1 MRWAEET
8 KNAALTGGAV
18 PAYGALIMRCLG
30 YATVAAAVLLHA
42 GVVSAQTVAVWSPS
56 GYPNLQGLWTNTTT
70 TPLER
75 PDTVA
80 GQQTYSEEEVAA
92 IDAAN
97 AGRADREPAAGDP
110 GSYNEYWWERGTALA
125 RTSLIV
131 DPDDGRLPFRTAK
144 GDRRAAWARGT
155 DSWAD
160 RNLSERCLTRGA
172 PKRPGGYNNNYM
184 ILQTDDYVVIYQEMI
199 NEARI
204 IPIDGRP
211 HVDDRIRLWMGD
223 PRGRWEGDSLV
234 VETLNFRDEI
244 YQNGFNCC
252 PGAGGALAT
261 TERFTRVDDDTI
273 EHRYTVDDPES
284 YTRAWTASIPM
295 RRFAGPLFEYA
306 CHEGN
311 YGMENLLR
319 GARVQEQEIR
329 R

>member
-1 MRWAEET
+1 
-8 KNAALTGGAV
+8 
-18 PAYGALIMRCLG
+18 
-30 YATVAAAVLLHA
+30 
-42 GVVSAQTVAVWSPS
+42 
-56 GYPNLQGLWTNTTT
+56 
-70 TPLER
+70 
-75 PDTVA
+75 
-80 GQQTYSEEEVAA
+80 
-92 IDAAN
+92 
-97 AGRADREPAAGDP
+97 
-110 GSYNEYWWERGTALA
+110 
-125 RTSLIV
+125 
-131 DPDDGRLPFRTAK
+131 
-144 GDRRAAWARGT
+144 
-155 DSWAD
+155 
-160 RNLSERCLTRGA
+160 
-172 PKRPGGYNNNYM
+172 
-184 ILQTDDYVVIYQEMI
+184 MI

-261 TERFTRVDDDTI
+261 TERFTRGDDDTI

>member
-1 MRWAEET
+1 
-8 KNAALTGGAV
+8 
-18 PAYGALIMRCLG
+18 
-30 YATVAAAVLLHA
+30 
-42 GVVSAQTVAVWSPS
+42 
-56 GYPNLQGLWTNTTT
+56 
-70 TPLER
+70 
-75 PDTVA
+75 
-80 GQQTYSEEEVAA
+80 
-92 IDAAN
+92 
-97 AGRADREPAAGDP
+97 
-110 GSYNEYWWERGTALA
+110 
-125 RTSLIV
+125 
-131 DPDDGRLPFRTAK
+131 
-144 GDRRAAWARGT
+144 
-155 DSWAD
+155 
-160 RNLSERCLTRGA
+160 
-172 PKRPGGYNNNYM
+172 M